1 MRWITQVFIRF
12 AAGWTVSCPSRGM
25 QLYEVK
31 ERFVK
36 QEIDNLLSWY
46 VLGSWKILA
55 HTPQAVAGAS
65 HRGKV

>member
-46 VLGSWKILA
+46 VLGS
-55 HTPQAVAGAS
+55 
-65 HRGKV
+65 